1 MHLRYQVVVDIDIA
15 VCIVLINVVLE
26 LGETQHIA
34 VLVVSIILSM
44 LLNSVVCQVNESII
58 DVLQVY
64 AEL

>member
-1 MHLRYQVVVDIDIA
+1 MVVDIDIA

>member
-1 MHLRYQVVVDIDIA
+1 MHLWNQVVVDIDIA
-15 VCIVLINVVLE
+15 LCIVLINVVLE

-64 AEL
+64 AKL

>member
-1 MHLRYQVVVDIDIA
+1 MVVDIDIA
-15 VCIVLINVVLE
+15 LCIVLINVVLE

-64 AEL
+64 AKL

>member
-1 MHLRYQVVVDIDIA
+1 MVVDIDIA

-44 LLNSVVCQVNESII
+44 LLNSIVCQMNESII